1 MKKHFMTFSVLAAA
15 LLLLP
20 CCSKDQNPDLVGGSN
35 NFIIHIKAEMEKPTP
50 DSGEKTH
57 LGPTDNGKTPILWSK
72 DDHIGLFD
80 GTSRLDFA
88 LESGE
93 NTASANFGCQG
104 HPATASAYCAFY
116 PIDMNPTAQ
125 LDNSSYT
132 VTFQL
137 PQTQTYR
144 KPADDTPTLAEGA
157 LPMIAYANSTD
168 SEFNFRTPMAILKVD
183 LIGTGWVDK
192 IVLTD
197 LDESTQLWGL
207 ATVTVSGETDAP
219 EIHSENLSGGNNT
232 LTLDCL
238 HARLNESTP
247 TSFYFVV
254 PVGTLCDENGQGF
267 TVDVYDLDNH
277 CFTIDESGMNGGFI
291 QRATIS
297 TLAHD
302 EMMDLDDIAGIKG
315 LFSVSEDKQV
325 YFSQGNLREKLS
337 HNYDPSHSIIFI
349 SEYIFESKQYLST
362 NETFYNNNYFPWEA
376 AVSTDDVFFTNSR
389 DEDGVEHPNPDFSVR
404 LDDGSEQAGIWR
416 TLSAEEWM
424 YLFSY
429 KRDGANSLYDDYDN
443 DVRRD
448 MYRRG
453 VTVMGHTN
461 CIVLYPDG
469 YEGTKVQDLD
479 TQTFN
484 DESAYNAATA
494 AGVVFLPAAG
504 FADSDY
510 NIAHTGSVGAYWSST
525 LNPGSVGHAHVLYFQ
540 SLEDKIWISR
550 YVNPKGDL
558 PRGRACSVRLVR
570 DITIPAN

>member
-1 MKKHFMTFSVLAAA
+1 MKKHFMTLSVLAAA

-20 CCSKDQNPDLVGGSN
+20 CCKKDQDTVAESEK
-35 NFIIHIKAEMEKPTP
+35 FTIKAEMEKPTP

-80 GTSRLDFA
+80 GNSRLDFA

-93 NTASANFGCQG
+93 NTASAHFGCQG
-104 HPATASAYCAFY
+104 YPATASAYCAFY
-116 PIDMNPTAQ
+116 PIGMNPTAQ
-125 LDNSSYT
+125 LSNGSYT

-144 KPADDTPTLAEGA
+144 KTADVGTPTLAEGA
-157 LPMIAYANSTD
+157 LPMLAYANSTD
-168 SEFNFRTPMAILKVD
+168 NEFNFRTPMAILKVN

-192 IVLTD
+192 MVLTD
-197 LDESTQLWGL
+197 LDESTQLWGS
-207 ATVTVSGETDAP
+207 ATVTVSAETDKP
-219 EIHSENLSGGNNT
+219 EIHSGNISGGDNT

-254 PVGTLCDENGQGF
+254 PVGTLCEEEGSGF
-267 TVDVYDLDNH
+267 KIDVYDLDRN
-277 CFTIDESGMNGGFI
+277 CYTIDESGVNGDFI

-297 TLAHD
+297 TLAHN
-302 EMMDLDDIAGIKG
+302 EMMDLDNITGIKG

-325 YFSQGNLREKLS
+325 YFSQGNLRENPFS
-337 HNYDPSHSIIFI
+337 FSSQYF
-349 SEYIFESKQYLST
+349 FERKQYLITYEGPQS
-362 NETFYNNNYFPWEA
+362 FNNSYFPWRA

-389 DEDGVEHPNPDFSVR
+389 DEDGVEHPNPDFSVK
-404 LDDGSEQAGIWR
+404 LDDESKQAGIWR

-429 KRDGANSLYDDYDN
+429 KRDGVNSLDDDYDN
-443 DVRRD
+443 DARRD
-448 MYRRG
+448 MYRKG
-453 VTVMGHTN
+453 VTVMGRKN

-469 YEGTKVQDLD
+469 YQGTKVQDFD
-479 TQTFN
+479 THTFN
-484 DESAYNAATA
+484 DENGESAYNAATA
-494 AGVVFLPAAG
+494 AGIVFLAAN
-504 FADSDY
+504 D
-510 NIAHTGSVGAYWSST
+510 NTGLSNLPMESAGIYWSST
-525 LNPGSVGHAHVLYFQ
+525 PNPGSVDYAHVLYFQ
-540 SLEDKIWISR
+540 SLEDKAGWLDR
-550 YVNPKGDL
+550 YVNPKGNY
-558 PRGRACSVRLVR
+558 PRNAVCSVRLVR

>member
-1 MKKHFMTFSVLAAA
+1 MKKHFMILSAFAAA

-20 CCSKDQNPDLVGGSN
+20 CCSKNQDLDLVGGSN

-93 NTASANFGCQG
+93 NTASANFGCSE

-116 PIDMNPTAQ
+116 PTGMEPTAQ
-125 LDNSSYT
+125 LDNGSYT

-144 KPADDTPTLAEGA
+144 KPADDGTPTLAEGA
-157 LPMIAYANSTD
+157 LPMLAYANSTD

-192 IVLTD
+192 MVLTD

-254 PVGTLCDENGQGF
+254 PVGTLCEEEGSGF
-267 TVDVYDLDNH
+267 KIDVYDLDRN
-277 CFTIDESGMNGGFI
+277 CYTIDESGVNGGFI

-297 TLAHD
+297 TLAHN
-302 EMMDLDDIAGIKG
+302 EMMDLDNITGIKG
-315 LFSVSEDKQV
+315 LFSVSENKQV
-325 YFSQGNLREKLS
+325 FFSPGNL
-337 HNYDPSHSIIFI
+337 YD
-349 SEYIFESKQYLST
+349 YYLSFPYFKLMYSFRSEQTYIDQNFTWMT
-362 NETFYNNNYFPWEA
+362 NN
-376 AVSTDDVFFTNSR
+376 DGLFFTNSR
-389 DEDGVEHPNPDFSVR
+389 NEDGEERPNPGFSVR
-404 LDDGSEQAGIWR
+404 LDNGSDQAGIWR

-429 KRDGANSLYDDYDN
+429 KRDGVNSYYDDYDN
-443 DVRRD
+443 DARRD
-448 MYRRG
+448 MYRKG
-453 VTVMGHTN
+453 VTVMGRKN

-469 YEGTKVQDLD
+469 YNGTKVQDYD
-479 TQTFN
+479 TQTYN
-484 DESAYNAATA
+484 TEEAYDAATA
-494 AGVVFLPAAG
+494 EGIVFLSPG
-504 FADSDY
+504 GYLRY
-510 NIAHTGSVGAYWSST
+510 NPNSISYEGISIGSVGAYWSST

-540 SLEDKIWISR
+540 SLEDKAGWLDR
-550 YVNPKGDL
+550 YVNPKGDF
-558 PRGRACSVRLVR
+558 PRNHFCSVRLVR